1 MGFSKRVKEAK
12 IFTKIYLSAHESY
25 YIIKKRVGEM
35 SESNIRDNLLLIKKQ
50 IAPWK
55 PNIIAVTKYYDKTA
69 IEQAYACGLRDFAES
84 RANDGI
90 SKIESLCKELRE
102 KSTFHFIGHVQSN
115 KAKKVIK
122 YFDYIQSVD
131 SLKIAELIS
140 SYALEIGKIQKVLLE
155 LNAASEETKFGYSKE
170 GMLRDFERII
180 SLEGIEVCGLMNM
193 APLMASERELEDL
206 FEDVNSFRHQLEN
219 KFGYNLRELSM
230 GMSNDY
236 HIAVK
241 HGATMIR
248 IGRKLFS

>member
-1 MGFSKRVKEAK
+1 M
-12 IFTKIYLSAHESY
+12 
-25 YIIKKRVGEM
+25 M
-35 SESNIRDNLLLIKKQ
+35 RDTIEKNLLLIKNR
-50 IAPWK
+50 IAPCK

-69 IEQAYACGLRDFAES
+69 IEQAFECGLRDFAES

-90 SKIESLCKELRE
+90 SKIDSLCKELRE

-115 KAKKVIK
+115 KAKKVVR

-131 SLKIAELIS
+131 SLRIAEIIS
-140 SYALEIGKIQKVLLE
+140 GYALDIGKIQKVLLE
-155 LNAASEETKFGYSKE
+155 LNIAGEETKFGYTKE
-170 GMLRDFERII
+170 GMLKDFERII
-180 SLEGIEVCGLMNM
+180 SLDGIEVCGIMSM
-193 APLMASERELEDL
+193 APLAVEENEIEYL
-206 FEDVNSFRHQLEN
+206 FEEVREFKQKLEN
-219 KFGYNLRELSM
+219 MFGCKLPELSM

>member
-1 MGFSKRVKEAK
+1 MVKDTIEK
-12 IFTKIYLSAHESY
+12 
-25 YIIKKRVGEM
+25 
-35 SESNIRDNLLLIKKQ
+35 NLLLIKNR

-69 IEQAYACGLRDFAES
+69 IEQAFECGLRDFAES

-90 SKIESLCKELRE
+90 SKIDSLCKELRE

-115 KAKKVIK
+115 KAKKIVK

-131 SLKIAELIS
+131 SLKIAEIIS
-140 SYALEIGKIQKVLLE
+140 DYALDMGKRQKVLLE
-155 LNAASEETKFGYSKE
+155 LNSAGEETKFGYDRE
-170 GMLRDFERII
+170 GMLRDFERLV
-180 SLEGIEVCGLMNM
+180 SLDGIEVCGIMSM
-193 APLMASERELEDL
+193 APLTAEESELESL
-206 FEDVNSFRHQLEN
+206 FEGVREFKQMLEET
-219 KFGYNLRELSM
+219 FGYKLPELSM

-241 HGATMIR
+241 HGATMVR

>member
-1 MGFSKRVKEAK
+1 MVKDTIEK
-12 IFTKIYLSAHESY
+12 
-25 YIIKKRVGEM
+25 
-35 SESNIRDNLLLIKKQ
+35 NLLLIKNR

-69 IEQAYACGLRDFAES
+69 IEQAFECGLRDFAES

-90 SKIESLCKELRE
+90 SKIDSLCKELRE

-115 KAKKVIK
+115 KAKKIVK

-131 SLKIAELIS
+131 SLKIAEIIS
-140 SYALEIGKIQKVLLE
+140 DYALDMGKRQKVLLE
-155 LNAASEETKFGYSKE
+155 LNSAGEETKFGYDRE
-170 GMLRDFERII
+170 GMLRDFERLV
-180 SLEGIEVCGLMNM
+180 SLEGIEVCGIMSM
-193 APLMASERELEDL
+193 APLTAEESELESL
-206 FEDVNSFRHQLEN
+206 FEGVREFKQMLEET
-219 KFGYNLRELSM
+219 FGYKLPELSM

-241 HGATMIR
+241 HGASMIR

>member
-1 MGFSKRVKEAK
+1 MVKDTIEK
-12 IFTKIYLSAHESY
+12 
-25 YIIKKRVGEM
+25 
-35 SESNIRDNLLLIKKQ
+35 NLLLIKNR

-69 IEQAYACGLRDFAES
+69 IEQAFECGLRDFAES

-90 SKIESLCKELRE
+90 SKIDSLCKELRE

-115 KAKKVIK
+115 KAKKIVK

-131 SLKIAELIS
+131 SLKIAEIIS
-140 SYALEIGKIQKVLLE
+140 DYALDMGKRQKVLLE
-155 LNAASEETKFGYSKE
+155 LNSAGEETKFGYDRE
-170 GMLRDFERII
+170 AMLRDFERLV
-180 SLEGIEVCGLMNM
+180 SLDGIEVCGIMSM
-193 APLMASERELEDL
+193 APLTAEESELESL
-206 FEDVNSFRHQLEN
+206 FEGVREFKQMLEET
-219 KFGYNLRELSM
+219 FGYKLPELSM

-241 HGATMIR
+241 HGASMIR

>member
-1 MGFSKRVKEAK
+1 MD
-12 IFTKIYLSAHESY
+12 
-25 YIIKKRVGEM
+25 
-35 SESNIRDNLLLIKKQ
+35 RDTVNKNLLLIKNR
-50 IAPWK
+50 IAPCK
-55 PNIIAVTKYYDKTA
+55 PNIVAVTKYYDKTA
-69 IEQAYACGLRDFAES
+69 IELAFECGLRDFAES

-115 KAKKVIK
+115 KAKKIVK

-131 SLKIAELIS
+131 SLKIAEVIS
-140 SYALEIGKIQKVLLE
+140 EYALEMGKRQKVLLE
-155 LNAASEETKFGYSKE
+155 LNSAGEETKFGYDKE

-180 SLEGIEVCGLMNM
+180 SLEGLEVRGIMSM
-193 APLMASERELEDL
+193 APFAAEESELEYL
-206 FEDVNSFRHQLEN
+206 FEKVRQFKQELEER
-219 KFGYNLRELSM
+219 FGYKLSELSM

>member
-1 MGFSKRVKEAK
+1 MGKSTIEK
-12 IFTKIYLSAHESY
+12 
-25 YIIKKRVGEM
+25 
-35 SESNIRDNLLLIKKQ
+35 NLLLIRNN

-69 IEQAYACGLRDFAES
+69 IEEAYECGLRDFAES

-115 KAKKVIK
+115 KAKKIVK

-131 SLKIAELIS
+131 SLKIAEIIS
-140 SYALEIGKIQKVLLE
+140 DYALDMGKKQKVLLE
-155 LNAASEETKFGYSKE
+155 LNSAGEETKFGYTRE
-170 GMLRDFERII
+170 GMLRDFERMV
-180 SLEGIEVCGLMNM
+180 SLDGIEVCGIMSM
-193 APLMASERELEDL
+193 APLAAEESELEYL
-206 FEDVNSFRHQLEN
+206 FEDVRKFKQSLEET
-219 KFGYNLRELSM
+219 FGYKLPELSM

>member
-1 MGFSKRVKEAK
+1 MVKDTIEK
-12 IFTKIYLSAHESY
+12 
-25 YIIKKRVGEM
+25 
-35 SESNIRDNLLLIKKQ
+35 NLLLIKNR

-69 IEQAYACGLRDFAES
+69 IEQAFECGLRDFAES

-90 SKIESLCKELRE
+90 SKIDSLCKELRE

-115 KAKKVIK
+115 KAKKIVK

-131 SLKIAELIS
+131 SLKIAEIIS
-140 SYALEIGKIQKVLLE
+140 DYALDMGKRQKVLLE
-155 LNAASEETKFGYSKE
+155 LNSAGEETKFGYDRE
-170 GMLRDFERII
+170 GMLRDFERLV
-180 SLEGIEVCGLMNM
+180 SLDGIEVCGIMSM
-193 APLMASERELEDL
+193 APLTAEESELESL
-206 FEDVNSFRHQLEN
+206 FEGVREFKQMLEET
-219 KFGYNLRELSM
+219 FGYKLPELSM

-241 HGATMIR
+241 HGASMIR

>member
-1 MGFSKRVKEAK
+1 MSKSTIE
-12 IFTKIYLSAHESY
+12 
-25 YIIKKRVGEM
+25 
-35 SESNIRDNLLLIKKQ
+35 NNLLLIRNN

-69 IEQAYACGLRDFAES
+69 IEEAFDCGLRDFAES

-102 KSTFHFIGHVQSN
+102 KSTFHFIGHLQSN
-115 KAKKVIK
+115 KARRVVK

-140 SYALEIGKIQKVLLE
+140 GYALEAGKVQKVLLE
-155 LNAASEETKFGYSKE
+155 LNIAGEETKFGYSKE

-180 SLEGIEVCGLMNM
+180 SLDGIEVCGIMSM
-193 APLMASERELEDL
+193 APLAADDNRLEYL
-206 FEDVNSFRHQLEN
+206 FEDVRVFKYELETM
-219 KFGYNLRELSM
+219 FGCKLPELSM